1 MSIKAYKTGAFLV
14 LENTVTG
21 DLKEFLATAVQI
33 RKKKVSVDEYEV
45 LVDWT
50 REAVVFLADLVDEA
64 GDPYTENAWD
74 TFRFSVNAA
83 SGIDAV
89 NVTYDNT
96 GSGLTATDV
105 QAAIDEVFANA
116 IDSVDVIYDNA
127 TSGLAAA
134 NVQAAIDETVVLAN
148 AYDISFAAS
157 DETTPLTTGNGKVTI
172 FAPRD
177 FTLVSLFAGVT
188 TLGTTSGTT
197 TVQVQK
203 NGVDILSTALTID
216 QGEYTSLTAATPA
229 VISTTAFTKGDRIS
243 VDIDAVSGGAT
254 EAGLK
259 ITLIGTMA

>member
-21 DLKEFLATAVQI
+21 DIKEFLATAVQI

-45 LVDWT
+45 LVDGT
-50 REAVVFLADLVDEA
+50 REAVVFLADLVDEV

-96 GSGLTATDV
+96 GSGLTATD
-105 QAAIDEVFANA
+105 
-116 IDSVDVIYDNA
+116 
-127 TSGLAAA
+127 
-134 NVQAAIDETVVLAN
+134 VQAAIDETVVLAN